1 MLDVPPG
8 VGIIGAMNSAKA
20 VKAIREATKLTQ
32 AQFGEIIGVSARR
45 VSQVEAG
52 GGAFRPKPLLILCR
66 KWRNEM
72 ASLGITPLDFYRVE
86 PPTDDSRPNA

>member
-1 MLDVPPG
+1 M
-8 VGIIGAMNSAKA
+8 MNSAKA
-20 VKAIREATKLTQ
+20 VKAIREATSLTQ
-32 AQFGEIIGVSARR
+32 AEFGDVIGVSARR
-45 VSQVEAG
+45 VSQVEKG

-86 PPTDDSRPNA
+86 PPEAETKAQAADEEVK